1 LSNQHSII
9 VNGYLPGYYG
19 NPRYG
24 FTRQFPWRINVCFDN
39 VNANPQADFNVLVQC
54 EPPEL
59 YQAFAGMVKEAY
71 HKFDLILSYDNRI
84 LELPNAQEFCPV
96 GSWINPDIV
105 LDKQD
110 QITYL
115 MSSKIYTNAQRMRF
129 VIMRRYGH
137 VKHIGPFEFFMHR
150 SPPRVPSKEPFYVRA
165 KFNIACENQIIP
177 NMYTEK
183 LLDCFVTRTVPIYY
197 GCTNLERYFDTRG
210 VIQFWTIE
218 QLEHILATLTPDDYE
233 SRLPYIEANYQR
245 ARPFW
250 EHNAFQRIEN
260 VIAQHLGL

>member
-1 LSNQHSII
+1 M

-19 NPRYG
+19 SPKYG
-24 FTRQFPWRINVCFDN
+24 FARKFPCQVNVCFDN
-39 VNANPQADFNVLVQC
+39 VNANPTADFNVLVQC

-59 YQAFAGMVKEAY
+59 YQRFAGMVQEA
-71 HKFDLILSYDNRI
+71 HQRFDLILSYDNRI
-84 LELPNAQEFCPV
+84 LELPNAVEFCPV
-96 GSWINPDIV
+96 GSWIDPAIK

-110 QITYL
+110 QISYL

-129 VIMRRYGH
+129 MILRRFGH
-137 VKHIGPFEFFMHR
+137 VKRIGNFDFLMHR
-150 SPPRVPSKEPFYVRA
+150 SPPRVPAKEPFYAHA

-177 NMYTEK
+177 NMFTEK
-183 LLDCFVTRTVPIYY
+183 LLDCFTTRTVPIYF
-197 GCTNLERYFDTRG
+197 GCMNLERYFDVRG

-218 QLEHILATLTPDDYE
+218 QLENILATLTPYDYE
-233 SRLPYIEANYQR
+233 ARLPYIEENYQR

-250 EHNAFQRIEN
+250 ELSAFQRIEN